1 MIGCFVDKR
10 LQLKQNI
17 GMVILHHQK
26 KLESVILSDR
36 PAIVET
42 DLLLYCSKQREAN
55 WRPLHKPLSNKHIFL
70 LIHSQTNG
78 LLHLHHFIYT
88 ETTPFARKS
97 KPHHYRSKIS
107 RADSTPVTQA
117 RGPIFCMVTL
127 GTHRYYQNNLQP
139 DPSTF
144 GF

>member
-78 LLHLHHFIYT
+78 LLHLHHFICT

-97 KPHHYRSKIS
+97 KPHQFCLINIEVKFRARIARRSRKLGAPFFVWILW
-107 RADSTPVTQA
+107 V
-117 RGPIFCMVTL
+117 PIGM
-127 GTHRYYQNNLQP
+127 
-139 DPSTF
+139 TF
-144 GF
+144 ES